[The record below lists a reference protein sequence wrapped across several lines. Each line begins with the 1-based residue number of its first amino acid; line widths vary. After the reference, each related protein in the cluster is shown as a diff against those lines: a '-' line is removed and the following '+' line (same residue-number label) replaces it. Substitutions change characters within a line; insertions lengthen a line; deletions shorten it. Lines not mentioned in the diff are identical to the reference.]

1 MKGSCRLMV
10 MLPLVVAAWTPRSEH
25 HVLTGK
31 EPHVLSA
38 ITPADEPIRH
48 GFKRGLV
55 DLADNLSNEFIED
68 LKTYV
73 IIQGFN
79 DTGFALQREML
90 QARFRDIETLAAPGI
105 RCKENLRLKL
115 EFSRQMLKIMVD
127 SAELLQ
133 FYKLDNGMTHDLI
146 RKLIHLNVRL
156 LSFYDTQGVPNMS
169 ISYASRDLTQFAL
182 KLMFWQNLFMNLTDV
197 PLSILLGFHFHFK
210 QAEETIADLQQHFSA
225 HEIQ

>member
-1 MKGSCRLMV
+1 MKGSCCLMV
-10 MLPLVVAAWTPRSEH
+10 ILPLVLAISTPRSEH
-25 HVLTGK
+25 YVSTGK
-31 EPHVLSA
+31 EPHVQSA
-38 ITPADEPIRH
+38 ITPADDPIRH
-48 GFKRGLV
+48 RFKRGLV
-55 DLADNLSNEFIED
+55 DLAENLSNEFIED

-105 RCKENLRLKL
+105 RCRQNLRIKL
-115 EFSRQMLKIMVD
+115 EFSRHMLKIMVD

-133 FYKLDNGMTHDLI
+133 FYKINNGMAQDLI

-156 LSFYDTQGVPNMS
+156 LSFYNTQGVPDMS

-182 KLMFWQNLFMNLTDV
+182 KLKFWQNLFMNLTDV

>member
-1 MKGSCRLMV
+1 MKGFCCLMV
-10 MLPLVVAAWTPRSEH
+10 ILPFVLAPWTPRSEH

-31 EPHVLSA
+31 EPHVLSV

-48 GFKRGLV
+48 RFKRGLV
-55 DLADNLSNEFIED
+55 DLAESLLNEFIED

-115 EFSRQMLKIMVD
+115 EFSRHMLKIMVD

-133 FYKLDNGMTHDLI
+133 FYKLDNGMD
-146 RKLIHLNVRL
+146 
-156 LSFYDTQGVPNMS
+156 
-169 ISYASRDLTQFAL
+169 A
-182 KLMFWQNLFMNLTDV
+182 
-197 PLSILLGFHFHFK
+197 
-210 QAEETIADLQQHFSA
+210 
-225 HEIQ
+225 